1 MTHSDKI
8 DVLADSLRLLQSALR
23 PVTRNVDAGE
33 FDYADLG
40 AVVKATRAK
49 MAAVG
54 LVAIQSPS
62 GSMVGA
68 VFMASVTTTI
78 YHCQSEQWIAELS
91 SCPCPPSP
99 RDYGAAITM
108 LRRYALASMTGLVQA
123 EQIEHAY
130 EHRTLGLNHAQ
141 SLVKARQEAAK

>member
-1 MTHSDKI
+1 MTHSVEI
-8 DVLADSLRLLQSALR
+8 DSIVEALGMVQSRLR
-23 PVTRNVDAGE
+23 PVKRNVDAGE

-40 AVVKATRAK
+40 AVVKAIRGQLAG
-49 MAAVG
+49 AG

-62 GSMVGA
+62 GAMVGA

-78 YHCQSEQWIAELS
+78 YHCATEQWISELS

-108 LRRYALASMTGLVQA
+108 LRRYALATMTGLVQA
-123 EQIEHAY
+123 EQIEHVSD
-130 EHRTLGLNHAQ
+130 GLSQAQ
-141 SLVKARQEAAK
+141 RLVKARQDAAKEPIL